1 VRYTEKAPARFI
13 IKYALG
19 ELHVI
24 SRARVGF
31 FGALL
36 ILAAGIWW
44 AMDWRYSAIISPA
57 AFTAARKRDDIE
69 NRSASKISADH
80 RVQTEVS
87 SKPTSA
93 RRSGSPSPPF
103 RQLRTL
109 REHPLRS

>member
-1 VRYTEKAPARFI
+1 MPQRTRCANFEAP
-13 IKYALG
+13 
-19 ELHVI
+19 
-24 SRARVGF
+24 SRGVQ
-31 FGALL
+31 
-36 ILAAGIWW
+36 
-44 AMDWRYSAIISPA
+44 
-57 AFTAARKRDDIE
+57 AARKRDDIE
-69 NRSASKISADH
+69 NPSASKISADH